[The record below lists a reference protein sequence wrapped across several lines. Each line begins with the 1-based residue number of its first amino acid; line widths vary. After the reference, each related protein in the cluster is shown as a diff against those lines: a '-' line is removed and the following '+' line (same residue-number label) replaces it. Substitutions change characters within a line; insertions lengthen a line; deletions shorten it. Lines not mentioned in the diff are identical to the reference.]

1 MVNNGLTGFERAVED
16 ALDRLGTGLLGR
28 PQEFTGAVADLYD
41 PDSPEMAVLYM
52 HCSGELLHLYDEAA
66 REGARGSLELA
77 ARKAERL
84 LRDVKFVNEGV
95 SSSVAW
101 GIARGVAA
109 HLGVGLPQNPDD
121 VRAGEDEAARAA
133 LERARSVMADPSAT
147 EADVAVALAE
157 LRALPSDVQG
167 KAGMEAAL
175 DGRLARLVAER
186 ETEETCRAKE
196 ARKRRE
202 AEERARAEA
211 ARRRQEERDRPLA
224 EREAKR
230 KVTTDAEP
238 APAPKPGNR
247 VVAAALAAVACVVVA
262 VVLFANSHNETGAG
276 SSGAQSTVA
285 QSTVAQSTATETKAQ
300 STVAQ
305 STTTETK
312 ARANEGSVPGVKVRK
327 GVAKYSWEEL
337 KEVSGAIA
345 AAKSDKAGLDI
356 AEEYHLVDSDGRL
369 QGDTKDVTL
378 TDGTKTSVRIL
389 GFRHD
394 ELVGGG
400 LSGIS
405 FEFADAPKAHCMN
418 AEDTNEGGWEASEM
432 RAWLNS
438 DFWELLPKDLRSCI
452 EPASKRTNNVGGDTG
467 EDASAVSATTDKL
480 WLLAQIEV
488 SDLGYGAA
496 EGSQYKLY
504 EEDEGAHYSFKSGAE
519 YVWLRSPR
527 WQRDDEYNNP
537 NGLPLARFEADWG
550 DHRSDNFEFNVE
562 AVEELPST
570 FNGVSPGFCL

>member
-41 PDSPEMAVLYM
+41 LDSPEMAVLYM

-77 ARKAERL
+77 ARKAERWL
-84 LRDVKFVNEGV
+84 CDVKFVNECV

-109 HLGVGLPQNPDD
+109 HLGVGLPQNPDA

-133 LERARSVMADPSAT
+133 LGRARSVMADPSAT

-186 ETEETCRAKE
+186 EAEETRRAKE

-211 ARRRQEERDRPLA
+211 ARRRQEERDRLLA
-224 EREAKR
+224 EREARR

-238 APAPKPGNR
+238 APVPKSNNR

-285 QSTVAQSTATETKAQ
+285 QST
-300 STVAQ
+300 
-305 STTTETK
+305 TTETK

-337 KEVSGAIA
+337 KEVSSAIA

-369 QGDTKDVTL
+369 QGDTKAVTL

-394 ELVGGG
+394 ELADGG

-480 WLLAQIEV
+480 WLLAQIEL
-488 SDLGYGAA
+488 SDFGYEAA
-496 EGSQYKLY
+496 EGFQYKLY

-527 WQRDDEYNNP
+527 WQRDDEYYNP
-537 NGLPLARFEADWG
+537 NGLPLARFVADWG
-550 DHRSDNFEFNVE
+550 DHRSDNFEFNLE
-562 AVEELPST
+562 AVQELPST

>member
-1 MVNNGLTGFERAVED
+1 MHHRLLDSCVVPNRAASRENDRGCGELLSRPVGNDLDERVRPHARLYGFNARVRGKMVNNGLTGFERAVED

-77 ARKAERL
+77 ARKAERW

-186 ETEETCRAKE
+186 ETEETRRAE
-196 ARKRRE
+196 EERKRRE

-211 ARRRQEERDRPLA
+211 ARRRREERDRLLA

-238 APAPKPGNR
+238 APAPKSNNR

-285 QSTVAQSTATETKAQ
+285 QSTVAKSTATETKA
-300 STVAQ
+300 
-305 STTTETK
+305 
-312 ARANEGSVPGVKVRK
+312 RADEVSVSGVEVREGVSE
-327 GVAKYSWEEL
+327 YSWGEL
-337 KEVSGAIA
+337 KELSVAISK
-345 AAKSDKAGLDI
+345 AKSDEHGLKI
-356 AEEYHLVDSDGRL
+356 AKEYNLVDSDGKLR
-369 QGDTKDVTL
+369 GDTKAVKL

-394 ELVGGG
+394 ELADGGRA
-400 LSGIS
+400 GIT
-405 FEFADAPKAHCMN
+405 FEFADEPAKHRMNPELANDGDYAPAIN
-418 AEDTNEGGWEASEM
+418 RANVGRTNPGGYIRALTFDAPDYTNEGGWEKSEM

-438 DFWELLPKDLRSCI
+438 DF
-452 EPASKRTNNVGGDTG
+452 
-467 EDASAVSATTDKL
+467 
-480 WLLAQIEV
+480 LA
-488 SDLGYGAA
+488 
-496 EGSQYKLY
+496 
-504 EEDEGAHYSFKSGAE
+504 
-519 YVWLRSPR
+519 
-527 WQRDDEYNNP
+527 
-537 NGLPLARFEADWG
+537 LARLLRVPMEDLLVCEDREVLCVIHVVVQQETLESGLRVEWNKAS
-550 DHRSDNFEFNVE
+550 RSGTV
-562 AVEELPST
+562 PS
-570 FNGVSPGFCL
+570 GV